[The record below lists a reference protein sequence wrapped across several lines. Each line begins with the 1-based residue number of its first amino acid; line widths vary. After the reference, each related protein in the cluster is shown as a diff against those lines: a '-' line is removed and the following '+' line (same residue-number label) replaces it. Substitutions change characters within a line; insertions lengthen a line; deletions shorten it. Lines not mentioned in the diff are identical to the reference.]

1 MYVDEAHIIAS
12 AGVPGTYGEDP
23 WRPAY
28 GSLDKFRALLP
39 HSMSVSALT
48 ATANPY
54 VEGVIKSKLALR
66 SNVVKIL
73 GPLNRPNITYATLD
87 IVDSPSNFNNF
98 NFLIP
103 VDYNVKM
110 TLEPTLVFF
119 DTQNM
124 ARDISRYINTRL
136 GPEHQGRGIAKHY
149 HSGMSAE
156 YLQKAYDSFASDSGT
171 CMILCATKGAS
182 TVCVFYAIFSLL
194 TDSLHC

>member
-1 MYVDEAHIIAS
+1 
-12 AGVPGTYGEDP
+12 
-23 WRPAY
+23 
-28 GSLDKFRALLP
+28 
-39 HSMSVSALT
+39 MSVSALT

-54 VEGVIKSKLALR
+54 VEGVIKSKLALC

-73 GPLNRPNITYATLD
+73 GPLNRPNITYVTLD
-87 IVDSPSNFNNF
+87 IVGSPSNFNNF

-103 VDYNVKM
+103 ADFNMQM

-124 ARDISRYINTRL
+124 ARDVSRYINIHL
-136 GPEHQGRGIAKHY
+136 GPEHQGRGIARHY

-156 YLQKAYDSFASDSGT
+156 YLQQTYDSFASDLGP
-171 CMILCATKGAS
+171 CKILCATKGAS
-182 TVCVFYAIFSLL
+182 TVRVFHAVFNLL